1 MPPLSLEDL
10 KTVVSALAQKLDSL
24 NIDYAI
30 MGLLPPLLT
39 CFPNQLGHTIPA
51 YKLHRPEG
59 TSSSWRSSKYLTPKS
74 GLNVPVQ
81 HSGRYMEDVQYQR
94 SREATDI
101 RDLMNMIPLAVPGRP
116 ELDLN
121 QSQELRNE
129 KRPALAQALKALKDQ
144 MQHYFPKLERFSA
157 ILLNP
162 VIDRAIEFH
171 EGRSFQNPPSASCQ
185 VHMELAIC
193 GGLLGRYG
201 VLRMLLQPVTW
212 ERQWALCRSRG
223 ALKCAVQWGQNWPHG
238 SKVGT
243 VPFHYLLI
251 RTMIEIIILEPLH
264 ILIRDTQHL
273 SVSPHTEK
281 PASLSSSIA
290 ALTKLSA
297 SVCTNR

>member
-10 KTVVSALAQKLDSL
+10 KTVVSALAQQPDSL

-51 YKLHRPEG
+51 YKLHRPE
-59 TSSSWRSSKYLTPKS
+59 
-74 GLNVPVQ
+74 
-81 HSGRYMEDVQYQR
+81 
-94 SREATDI
+94 EATDI

-297 SVCTNR
+297 SACTNR